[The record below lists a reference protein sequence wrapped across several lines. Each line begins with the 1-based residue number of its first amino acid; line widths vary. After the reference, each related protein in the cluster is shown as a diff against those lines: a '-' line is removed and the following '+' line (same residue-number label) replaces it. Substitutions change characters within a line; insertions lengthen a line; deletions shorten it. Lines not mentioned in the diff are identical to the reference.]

1 MEMKGGYTSYIKK
14 RREPEIE
21 VTREIETMKRFSHAC
36 VRALF
41 FHSRAKIDRE
51 TNPAHAR
58 LMIGATNQRIAGPAA
73 HGKHD

>member
-21 VTREIETMKRFSHAC
+21 VTRETEIMKRFSHAC

-41 FHSRAKIDRE
+41 FTLAPR
-51 TNPAHAR
+51 
-58 LMIGATNQRIAGPAA
+58 
-73 HGKHD
+73 